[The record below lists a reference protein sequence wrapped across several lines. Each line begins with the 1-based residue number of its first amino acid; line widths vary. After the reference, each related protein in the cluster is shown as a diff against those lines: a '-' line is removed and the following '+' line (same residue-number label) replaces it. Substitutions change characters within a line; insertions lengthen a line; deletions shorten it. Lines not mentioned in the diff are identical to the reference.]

1 VSADHLL
8 TPRDPL
14 RPLWWSDAVL
24 DLQDTLSND
33 DSPIY
38 IVGGAVRDA
47 FLHRPIHDLD
57 IATPNSAIRLGKK
70 IANALKGDFYVLDEE
85 RDVARAIAETIDG
98 RLEIDVAR
106 FRAEDLLSDLQDRD
120 FTINAMAVDLKA
132 DISQL
137 IDPLNGEDDLLKR
150 IIRRCSDHSM
160 SDDPIRA
167 LRAVRQSIQF
177 KGRIEPETLKDIR
190 SVANRLTD
198 TSPERVRDEFFKLL
212 DGTKP
217 ASALRVADTL
227 GLLAQII
234 PEIEG
239 LRDLALPPPS
249 IDGWSHTLATIEKLH
264 GILHTISPHR
274 TDETAAVFD
283 FGMVVMAL
291 DVYRSKL
298 QAHLGRKFPNDRS
311 YAAVLLLAALLHHAP
326 LHDAEARAEALRLS
340 NDEKKRLI
348 AIVQHHDLIM
358 NMPRML
364 SDLDIHRFWHG
375 LGESGVDICLF
386 TLADHLGAAGNE
398 LKQDVWIALIDY
410 VKVLLDA
417 YYVRYDEVVAPP
429 QLLDGNRLMSELGL
443 EPGPQIGKLLDDI
456 REGQVMGEVQ
466 SAEDALNIARRSLN
480 GNLNN

>member
-132 DISQL
+132 DITQL

-150 IIRRCSDHSM
+150 IIRRCSGHSM

-177 KGRIEPETLKDIR
+177 SGRIEPETLKDIR
-190 SVANRLTD
+190 SVVNRLTD

-249 IDGWSHTLATIEKLH
+249 ID
-264 GILHTISPHR
+264 
-274 TDETAAVFD
+274 
-283 FGMVVMAL
+283 
-291 DVYRSKL
+291 
-298 QAHLGRKFPNDRS
+298 
-311 YAAVLLLAALLHHAP
+311 
-326 LHDAEARAEALRLS
+326 
-340 NDEKKRLI
+340 
-348 AIVQHHDLIM
+348 
-358 NMPRML
+358 
-364 SDLDIHRFWHG
+364 
-375 LGESGVDICLF
+375 
-386 TLADHLGAAGNE
+386 
-398 LKQDVWIALIDY
+398 
-410 VKVLLDA
+410 
-417 YYVRYDEVVAPP
+417 
-429 QLLDGNRLMSELGL
+429 
-443 EPGPQIGKLLDDI
+443 
-456 REGQVMGEVQ
+456 
-466 SAEDALNIARRSLN
+466 
-480 GNLNN
+480 